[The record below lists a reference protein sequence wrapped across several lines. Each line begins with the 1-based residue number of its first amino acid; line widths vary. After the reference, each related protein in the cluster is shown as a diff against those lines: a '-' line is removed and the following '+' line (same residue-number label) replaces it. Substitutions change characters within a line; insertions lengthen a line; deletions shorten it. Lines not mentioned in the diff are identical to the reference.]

1 MFSRTKSATV
11 CIKLRKLDK
20 LFCQK
25 GLFQSWI
32 LIMILIHKN
41 TGKAN
46 SIRGIA
52 KKNSIDGLL
61 GLKEVLQE
69 YHQLFRTTWFLSI
82 LKLDADS
89 LFHCGCIC
97 LFVWPSSSENVGL
110 KFVKF
115 LLLFIYRCHRELAPA
130 PDPLGPRWWGGQ
142 LYILEMNESIYI
154 QKEVGRSWDVVLKTP
169 ADTKDKE
176 WKFWV

>member
-1 MFSRTKSATV
+1 MYNYV
-11 CIKLRKLDK
+11 CIKLHKLDK

-69 YHQLFRTTWFLSI
+69 YHQLSRTTWFLSI
-82 LKLDADS
+82 L
-89 LFHCGCIC
+89 
-97 LFVWPSSSENVGL
+97 
-110 KFVKF
+110 
-115 LLLFIYRCHRELAPA
+115 
-130 PDPLGPRWWGGQ
+130 
-142 LYILEMNESIYI
+142 
-154 QKEVGRSWDVVLKTP
+154 
-169 ADTKDKE
+169 
-176 WKFWV
+176 